1 MADNRETPRTVRTV
15 SSGTAA
21 AKGADARD
29 HAGSEPRASGRV
41 TPTSE
46 RIIRKISMKRRKAMQ
61 ELADR

>member
-1 MADNRETPRTVRTV
+1 MTDSRETPRTIRTV

-21 AKGADARD
+21 AKDADARD

-46 RIIRKISMKRRKAMQ
+46 RVIRKTSVKRRKAMQ